1 MPADYINK
9 LARMFQ
15 DIKVSEDLNQAFKDV
30 YRTRSPM
37 AGNKMNF
44 KDPQNF
50 CHNPNTCLLLF
61 CYVLSLDSV
70 AIKILNAGAW
80 ARSSERVAVSLP
92 TVVRA

>member
-37 AGNKMNF
+37 AGNNMNF
-44 KDPQNF
+44 KD
-50 CHNPNTCLLLF
+50 L
-61 CYVLSLDSV
+61 
-70 AIKILNAGAW
+70 
-80 ARSSERVAVSLP
+80 
-92 TVVRA
+92 